1 MYVEVWNII
10 VVWGIQFFV
19 YFVDFGFVWCSSN
32 RNLQKVEF
40 RKLYCV
46 LEKMMRV
53 GVGKELDGVK
63 YFYKWFCLVQF
74 NYFFKVI
81 LMRKRDLLL
90 FVDGNVNL

>member
-40 RKLYCV
+40 RKLQCV
-46 LEKMMRV
+46 LEEMMRV
-53 GVGKELDGVK
+53 GVGKVQLDDNLLKMSYCIKLV
-63 YFYKWFCLVQF
+63 CLVC
-74 NYFFKVI
+74 KI
-81 LMRKRDLLL
+81 
-90 FVDGNVNL
+90 